1 MSFKTINV
9 PYSSSKKYE
18 TDHMGMLGQTNTN
31 HETNKKNES
40 IYNYNSKY
48 SKLKDHME
56 SNLLLNSNVISN
68 LGQYLDK
75 PNPDFVNAIALIDK
89 QKNLM
94 SEKLYYL
101 YRDLEF
107 NDDLFKEL
115 HDNYRNNYYHLEK
128 SIKYSIIKL
137 SDDTEA
143 EARSIKEDTRKL
155 ETESRKILN
164 EINTNK
170 DLINSLNLRLNKLE
184 KRLGVSFKSN
194 YDENDI

>member
-1 MSFKTINV
+1 MSFKTVNV
-9 PYSSSKKYE
+9 PYSTNKKYE
-18 TDHMGMLGQTNTN
+18 VDHMGII
-31 HETNKKNES
+31 ETNNES
-40 IYNYNSKY
+40 KRKNDMIHNYNKKY
-48 SKLKDHME
+48 DKMKDNME
-56 SNLLLNSNVISN
+56 SNLLLNSNSVIN
-68 LGQYLDK
+68 LGQYLDL

-107 NDDLFKEL
+107 NEDLFKEV
-115 HDNYRNNYYHLEK
+115 HDKFRNDNYHLEK

-137 SDDTEA
+137 NDDTEA
-143 EARSIKEDTRKL
+143 EALLIKEDTKRL
-155 ETESRKILN
+155 ETESRKMLN

-170 DLINSLNLRLNKLE
+170 DQINSLNLRLKNLE
-184 KRLGVSFKSN
+184 KRLGISLKTN

>member
-1 MSFKTINV
+1 MIN
-9 PYSSSKKYE
+9 
-18 TDHMGMLGQTNTN
+18 L
-31 HETNKKNES
+31 
-40 IYNYNSKY
+40 
-48 SKLKDHME
+48 
-56 SNLLLNSNVISN
+56 
-68 LGQYLDK
+68 
-75 PNPDFVNAIALIDK
+75 
-89 QKNLM
+89 

>member
-18 TDHMGMLGQTNTN
+18 IDHMGVLDQTNTN
-31 HETNKKNES
+31 HDPNIKNES

-56 SNLLLNSNVISN
+56 SNLLLNSNVVSN

-107 NDDLFKEL
+107 NEDLFKEL

-137 SDDTEA
+137 NDDTEA

-155 ETESRKILN
+155 ETESRRMLN